1 MKALEEFIEN
11 NINYFR
17 PGYILTDKEF
27 KMGIDINEAKQTLSE
42 LETEKKSL
50 EHKIWQLKGALEE
63 AQKNTLECLVGL
75 AFWSDED
82 DRGFIV
88 AGTPCLNMNK
98 IRDTFIDPYNIPV
111 LCFDK
116 ENMSLNRV
124 ELYSK
129 AVESEDPVYAFIKEQ
144 ESIYR
149 QIPAKEFAIKVSEL
163 LREHIT
169 KLIYSE
175 EN

>member
-1 MKALEEFIEN
+1 MS
-11 NINYFR
+11 
-17 PGYILTDKEF
+17 
-27 KMGIDINEAKQTLSE
+27 IDVNEVKQVLSE

-50 EHKIWQLKGALEE
+50 EHKIWQLEGVLEE
-63 AQKNTLECLVGL
+63 AQKNVLECLIGL
-75 AFWSDED
+75 AFWDDEG

-88 AGTPCLNMNK
+88 ASTPQYKMSEFRGSFL
-98 IRDTFIDPYNIPV
+98 DPYNIPA
-111 LCFDK
+111 LYFDK
-116 ENMSLNRV
+116 KDMSLNRV

-163 LREHIT
+163 LKEHIT